1 MDALT
6 PTAAATP
13 GPPLHPLLPV
23 LAACLPE
30 DLPAEAPAE
39 LADLVAELRAAPGAG
54 TDLDPR
60 TLARLTR
67 RLAALTPGALELVR
81 RLPDLVV
88 PPATR
93 STLWTPPIP
102 VLWTPDG
109 EPAPAPGPLWIPGLA
124 DPLGAATVVDLGI
137 DPDVGLVVDLH
148 LDLDVDLG
156 ADDLGSLTT
165 DTLLA
170 GFADALDQALHAPP
184 PVDDGETAARLTA
197 TGEAVR
203 FFREAV
209 RQEPTAF
216 LPDLATALVEHSAA
230 LDAAGRPDA
239 VTAAEDAV
247 AIRQHLAKH
256 DRIHLPDLARALHNL
271 GDRLATAGRHGERV
285 AALEDA
291 VTLRRHLVQAHPS
304 RHLPDLAVAL
314 DRLAA
319 GLQAAGR
326 PADQVVALED
336 AVAIRRHLAGVLP
349 PRFLPDLAANL
360 HALSLALPA
369 DRRHEALASIR
380 EAVTIRRRL
389 AEGDPVRH
397 LPDLATS
404 VHTLSVGLGS
414 LGQHPEGLA
423 AGEEATHMFELLAR
437 WQPTPF
443 SARLVA
449 SLDNLAVSLGAMGRH
464 DEARE
469 AGNRAAMLRLDP
481 RPRRAT
487 APVVTPHTGGRCW
500 CSCHDDRH
508 GVVLDTTAVTGP
520 TPVVT
525 I

>member
-1 MDALT
+1 MDAPT
-6 PTAAATP
+6 PTAATP
-13 GPPLHPLLPV
+13 GMSTHPLLPV

-54 TDLDPR
+54 IDLDPFA
-60 TLARLTR
+60 LARLAR

-81 RLPDLVV
+81 QLPDLVV

-93 STLWTPPIP
+93 SALWTPKVP
-102 VLWTPDG
+102 VLWTPG
-109 EPAPAPGPLWIPGLA
+109 SATASGPLWLPG
-124 DPLGAATVVDLGI
+124 GAGNPIATTPVVD
-137 DPDVGLVVDLH
+137 

-156 ADDLGSLTT
+156 PDLGPDDQGLLAT
-165 DTLLA
+165 DALLA
-170 GFADALDQALHAPP
+170 GFADALDQALHTPP

-197 TGEAVR
+197 TREAVR

-209 RQEPTAF
+209 RQQPTAF

-271 GDRLATAGRHGERV
+271 GDRLAAADRHGDRV

-291 VTLRRHLVQAHPS
+291 VAIRRHLVQAHPS

-349 PRFLPDLAANL
+349 PRFLPDLAASL
-360 HALSLALPA
+360 HAMSLALPA

-389 AEGDPVRH
+389 AEGDPVQH

-423 AGEEATHMFELLAR
+423 AGEEATHMFELLVR
-437 WQPTPF
+437 YQPKPYT
-443 SARLVA
+443 AGLVG
-449 SLDNLAVSLGAMGRH
+449 SLENLAISLGAMGRH
-464 DEARE
+464 DEALAAGDQAALLQRGRTVAAPE
-469 AGNRAAMLRLDP
+469 ARA
-481 RPRRAT
+481 
-487 APVVTPHTGGRCW
+487 GGPCW
-500 CSCHDDRH
+500 CSCHDSHH
-508 GVVLDTTAVTGP
+508 GMVLDTTATTGP
-520 TPVVT
+520 TPVVV